1 MNQKIKARWLKALR
15 SGRYKQAKGRLR
27 VEREPGEYGFCCLGV
42 LCDLARK
49 SKIREW
55 DGEFFDGID
64 DVPPKSVWNWAGLME
79 PNPVVMTR
87 KGPETLSALNDRG
100 VKFSTI
106 ANYIEKSL

>member
-1 MNQKIKARWLKALR
+1 MNPKIKARWLKALR
-15 SGRYKQAKGRLR
+15 SGRYKQAKGQLR
-27 VEREPGEYGFCCLGV
+27 KADSFCCLGV

-49 SKIREW
+49 SKINKW
-55 DGEFFDGID
+55 DGEFFDGIE
-64 DVPPKSVWNWAGLME
+64 DVPPMSVWNWAGLMG